1 MDHFQKYFFPI
12 YDKNSFHIL
21 LFCRLYKS
29 NNVATDTFE
38 VRYQMRMH
46 LVKVILFH
54 QIVRRHL
61 YFQLNAQL
69 SSLPDFLDCEH
80 FFFYLHFIKWW
91 VFIRSTLNPFLI
103 FFYEFRYDGL
113 KNWHIF
119 LYFLFNDRA
128 TILLESS
135 LSFSYFFKFLC
146 DFFFSVISSYINFSI
161 LIV

>member
-1 MDHFQKYFFPI
+1 MNTHHHWAIFWYVSINLNVILHELSKTISFSDHVITEILSSYENELDHFQKYFFPI
-12 YDKNSFHIL
+12 YDKNSLHIL

-80 FFFYLHFIKWW
+80 FFSIC
-91 VFIRSTLNPFLI
+91 
-103 FFYEFRYDGL
+103 
-113 KNWHIF
+113 
-119 LYFLFNDRA
+119 
-128 TILLESS
+128 ILLNDEY
-135 LSFSYFFKFLC
+135 L
-146 DFFFSVISSYINFSI
+146 
-161 LIV
+161 